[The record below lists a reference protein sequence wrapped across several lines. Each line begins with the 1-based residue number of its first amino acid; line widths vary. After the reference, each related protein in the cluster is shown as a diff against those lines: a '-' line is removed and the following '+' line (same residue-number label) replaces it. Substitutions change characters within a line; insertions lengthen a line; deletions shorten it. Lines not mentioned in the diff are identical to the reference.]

1 MKHSS
6 ATRGGEL
13 LYTSPSMELLELPI
27 EQGFANSPA
36 TGDWDNSLDNNLNWG
51 GGSDFNEFE

>member
-6 ATRGGEL
+6 AKGGGL
-13 LYTSPSMELLELPI
+13 LPYTSPSMEQLELPI
-27 EQGFANSPA
+27 EQGFANSTA

-51 GGSDFNEFE
+51 ESDDNLF

>member
-13 LYTSPSMELLELPI
+13 PYTSPSMELLELPI
-27 EQGFANSPA
+27 EQGFANSTA